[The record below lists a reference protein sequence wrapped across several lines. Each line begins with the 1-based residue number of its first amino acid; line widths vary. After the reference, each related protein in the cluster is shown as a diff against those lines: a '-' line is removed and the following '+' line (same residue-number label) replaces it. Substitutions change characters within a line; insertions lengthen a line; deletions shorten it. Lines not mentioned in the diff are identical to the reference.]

1 MMGVSIPQPF
11 VSELQGPLGPVTV
24 DGIPDTFHIDVD
36 HLPDSLPKI
45 TLGVDPLTINPVTAT
60 LTLTPVDLNLSI
72 KELPETRTHLPADF
86 CVGITVLGIPLLSMR
101 LCGEAQMIS
110 EAYRP
115 GPCERCGSPADHR
128 GAAPDGTGA

>member
-1 MMGVSIPQPF
+1 MMGVDIPQPF
-11 VSELQGPLGPVTV
+11 VSELQGPVGPVTV
-24 DGIPDTFHIDVD
+24 DGIPSTFHIDVD
-36 HLPDSLPKI
+36 HLPDPLPKL
-45 TLGVDPLTINPVTAT
+45 TLGIDPLTINPVTAT

-86 CVGITVLGIPLLSMR
+86 CVGITLLGIPLLSMR

-115 GPCERCGSPADHR
+115 NPCERCGSPARDPR
-128 GAAPDGTGA
+128 TAADGTGA

>member
-1 MMGVSIPQPF
+1 MMGVDIPQPF
-11 VSELQGPLGPVTV
+11 VSELQGPVGPVTV
-24 DGIPDTFHIDVD
+24 DGIPSTFHIDVD
-36 HLPDSLPKI
+36 HLPDPLPKL
-45 TLGVDPLTINPVTAT
+45 TLGIDPLTINPVTAT

-86 CVGITVLGIPLLSMR
+86 CVGITLLGIPLLSMR

-115 GPCERCGSPADHR
+115 GPCERCGSQARDP
-128 GAAPDGTGA
+128 GTAPDGTGA